1 MPFLPLRARQQVQVF
16 DFGARSNPI
25 VLLLDRKDDPVTPL
39 LTQWTYQAMI
49 HELIGLNDG
58 KVLLKG
64 KKAMVSQAS
73 RVGRTVCEGGD
84 TIGSKGVAQKPAGSH
99 TSYFPCSCALKRL
112 TAARTMVIFD
122 CSNGKKGST
131 RSSSGGSC
139 ASCLRVTFQSSLP
152 MAAGR

>member
-1 MPFLPLRARQQVQVF
+1 MPFHPLGARQQVQVF

-73 RVGRTVCEGGD
+73 GVGRTGCE
-84 TIGSKGVAQKPAGSH
+84 KGN
-99 TSYFPCSCALKRL
+99 T
-112 TAARTMVIFD
+112 
-122 CSNGKKGST
+122 
-131 RSSSGGSC
+131 
-139 ASCLRVTFQSSLP
+139 
-152 MAAGR
+152 